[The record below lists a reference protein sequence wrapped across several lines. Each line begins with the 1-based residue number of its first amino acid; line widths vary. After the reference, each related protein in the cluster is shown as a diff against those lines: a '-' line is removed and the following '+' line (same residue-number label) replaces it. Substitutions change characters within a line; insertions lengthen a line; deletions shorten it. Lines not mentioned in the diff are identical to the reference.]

1 MRTLNFI
8 VSERTLKQD
17 PTSNFDGLFPAP
29 NQHIEAEFS
38 FSKEWES
45 AVKVAAFYS
54 IPGKE
59 YPPQPINEEKLCVIP
74 PKNTSKTIC
83 PKSFIYYYIGD
94 YIQNINKTETSF
106 LLRNKF
112 A

>member
-1 MRTLNFI
+1 MRTLKFLVNAT
-8 VSERTLKQD
+8 TLKQD

-54 IPGKE
+54 ILGKE
-59 YPPQPINEEKLCVIP
+59 YPPQPINEEKLCIIP
-74 PKNTSKTIC
+74 PEALNLPAFKLQVLGMAGGKPLSTNMLTVYQKGG
-83 PKSFIYYYIGD
+83 KV
-94 YIQNINKTETSF
+94 
-106 LLRNKF
+106 
-112 A
+112 

>member
-45 AVKVAAFYS
+45 AVKVASFYS
-54 IPGKE
+54 ILGKE

-83 PKSFIYYYIGD
+83 PKKLYLPLYRRLYSKYQ
-94 YIQNINKTETSF
+94 QNRDIVST
-106 LLRNKF
+106 
-112 A
+112 